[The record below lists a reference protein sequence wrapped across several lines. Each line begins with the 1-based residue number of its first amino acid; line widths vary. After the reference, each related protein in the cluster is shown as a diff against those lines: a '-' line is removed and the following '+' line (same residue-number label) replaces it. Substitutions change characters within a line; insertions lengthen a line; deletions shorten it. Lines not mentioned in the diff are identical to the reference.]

1 MLLLKL
7 GIYLQTYVIGA
18 GGISSFLYKRPDGIS
33 NLKRPDGTSTYK
45 RP

>member
-7 GIYLQTYVIGA
+7 GIYLQTYKLGTAVV
-18 GGISSFLYKRPDGIS
+18 SSFFYKRPDGI
-33 NLKRPDGTSTYK
+33 NNYKRPDGTSTYK